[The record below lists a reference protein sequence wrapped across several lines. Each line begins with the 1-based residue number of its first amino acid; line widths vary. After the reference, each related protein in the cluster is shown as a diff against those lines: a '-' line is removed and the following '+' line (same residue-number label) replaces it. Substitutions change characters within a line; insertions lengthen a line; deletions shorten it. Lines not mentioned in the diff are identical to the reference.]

1 MSAKILVADDDD
13 LMRTFIVLNL
23 ETVGVTDVVEAT
35 NGLQAW
41 SLVKQHDFDLV
52 VIDWHMPGKSGLEI
66 IRQIRSHDSEVPI
79 IMVTAEAMRGQV
91 LEALQSGATDYL
103 VKPFEPDKLR
113 AKVVKLL
120 ENKLVAP
127 SPRHKR
133 PG

>member
-1 MSAKILVADDDD
+1 MTARILVADDDD

-23 ETVGVTDVVEAT
+23 ETIGVKEVVEAT

-52 VIDWHMPGKSGLEI
+52 LIDWHMPGKSGLEI

-79 IMVTAEAMRGQV
+79 LMVTAEAVRGQV

-103 VKPFEPDKLR
+103 VKPFEADKLR

-120 ENKLVAP
+120 EKKLGAP
-127 SPRHKR
+127 QK
-133 PG
+133 

>member
-1 MSAKILVADDDD
+1 MTARILVADDDD

-23 ETVGVTDVVEAT
+23 ETVGVKEVVEAT

-52 VIDWHMPGKSGLEI
+52 LIDWHMPGKSGLEI

-79 IMVTAEAMRGQV
+79 LMVTAEAVRGQV

-103 VKPFEPDKLR
+103 VKPFEADKLR

-120 ENKLVAP
+120 EKKLGTP
-127 SPRHKR
+127 QK
-133 PG
+133 

>member
-1 MSAKILVADDDD
+1 MTARILVADDDD

-23 ETVGVTDVVEAT
+23 ETVGVKEVVEAT

-52 VIDWHMPGKSGLEI
+52 LIDWHMPGKSGLEI

-79 IMVTAEAMRGQV
+79 LMVTAEAVRGQV

-103 VKPFEPDKLR
+103 VKPFEADKLR

-120 ENKLVAP
+120 EKKLGAP
-127 SPRHKR
+127 QK
-133 PG
+133 

>member
-1 MSAKILVADDDD
+1 MTARILVADDDD

-23 ETVGVTDVVEAT
+23 ETIGVKEVVEAT

-52 VIDWHMPGKSGLEI
+52 LIDWHMPGKSGLEI

-79 IMVTAEAMRGQV
+79 LMVTAEAVRGQV

-103 VKPFEPDKLR
+103 VKPFEADKLR

-120 ENKLVAP
+120 EKKLG
-127 SPRHKR
+127 SPQK
-133 PG
+133 